1 MSLVKSVSSVVSKG
15 WVLGAVVV
23 LGALPSGCKKSEP
36 EAPPAATS
44 PAGAGAA
51 DAQPAGEPRKV
62 DLTDNAEVERVALES
77 LKAYREKNLEK
88 LAELGPPG
96 AKDKLIFLEPRNPN
110 YATLLGDDT
119 WRMKSLRAWA
129 GDKLSK
135 LSRGVDD
142 VALGW
147 YHEDET
153 HQYAVEVRK
162 NDGKWTFFDLVQK
175 EKPGAKAAAPAP
187 APTPAPTPG
196 ANPTPAPAPAP
207 EPAANPAPTPAPA
220 PAPTP

>member
-1 MSLVKSVSSVVSKG
+1 MKWMLN
-15 WVLGAVVV
+15 AVVV
-23 LGALPSGCKKSEP
+23 IGASISGCKKSETV
-36 EAPPAATS
+36 APTAPTQGEVNPAE
-44 PAGAGAA
+44 PQAGA
-51 DAQPAGEPRKV
+51 PRKV

-119 WRMKSLRAWA
+119 WRMKSLKAWA

-162 NDGKWTFFDLVQK
+162 SEGKWTFFDLVQK

-187 APTPAPTPG
+187 TPEPAPTP
-196 ANPTPAPAPAP
+196 TLEPAPAP
-207 EPAANPAPTPAPA
+207 EPAPEAPSPAPTPAP
-220 PAPTP
+220 

>member
-1 MSLVKSVSSVVSKG
+1 MRFMMSVKSVKSL
-15 WVLGAVVV
+15 LGAVVL
-23 LGALPSGCKKSEP
+23 LGALSSGCKKSEP
-36 EAPPAATS
+36 ENQPA
-44 PAGAGAA
+44 PAGAAATVDPGAA
-51 DAQPAGEPRKV
+51 DAQTKGEPRKV

-77 LKAYREKNLEK
+77 LKAYRDKNLEK

-119 WRMKSLRAWA
+119 WRMKSLKAWA

-162 NDGKWTFFDLVQK
+162 NEGKWTFFDLVQK
-175 EKPGAKAAAPAP
+175 EKPGAKPA
-187 APTPAPTPG
+187 
-196 ANPTPAPAPAP
+196 APAPAP
-207 EPAANPAPTPAPA
+207 EPAANPVPAPAPAPEPAPTPAPTPAPA
-220 PAPTP
+220 P